1 MSGRKT
7 AGSANHRNG
16 RQGRAAIKVK
26 ENRRGA
32 AFSESR
38 IAARV
43 SDLGKEISRAYQG
56 RRLDVVITLDRGFV
70 FAADLIR
77 ELSGTIVCHF
87 VHEDVRDIDDK
98 GRARREV
105 FFGKRPDLRGRDV
118 LLVDAVLESG
128 VPQDFLLRRLGETS
142 PRSLRLAV
150 LLDKPDKRRVD
161 LESDY
166 FGFRTASKEVW
177 VGYGLAAA
185 NGTGRNLRQ
194 LSSAVKAA
202 GMVKAAGKKRAS
214 KKVNAA

>member
-1 MSGRKT
+1 MSGRKN
-7 AGSANHRNG
+7 AGSIAGSRNG
-16 RQGRAAIKVK
+16 RLAASM
-26 ENRRGA
+26 NGNGRGA
-32 AFSESR
+32 AFSEAR
-38 IAARV
+38 IATRV
-43 SDLGKEISRAYQG
+43 AELGKEISKAYKG
-56 RRLDVVITLDRGFV
+56 RRLDIVVTLDRGFV

-77 ELSGTIVCHF
+77 RLDGTVVCHF

-105 FFGKRPDLRGRDV
+105 FFGSRPSLKGRDV
-118 LLVDAVLESG
+118 LLVDAILESG
-128 VPQDFLLRRLGETS
+128 VTQDFLLRRLGETE

-150 LLDKPDKRRVD
+150 LLDKPEKRRVD

-194 LSSAVKAA
+194 LAS
-202 GMVKAAGKKRAS
+202 GPKAAGKNERR
-214 KKVNAA
+214 KK

>member
-1 MSGRKT
+1 MSGRKN
-7 AGSANHRNG
+7 AGSIAGSRNG
-16 RQGRAAIKVK
+16 RLAASM
-26 ENRRGA
+26 NGNGRGA
-32 AFSESR
+32 AFSEAR
-38 IAARV
+38 IATRV
-43 SDLGKEISRAYQG
+43 AELGKEISKAYKG
-56 RRLDVVITLDRGFV
+56 RRLDIVVTLDRGFV

-77 ELSGTIVCHF
+77 RLDGTVVCHF

-105 FFGKRPDLRGRDV
+105 FFGSRPSLKGRDV
-118 LLVDAVLESG
+118 LLVDAILESG
-128 VPQDFLLRRLGETS
+128 VTQDFLLRRLGETE

-150 LLDKPDKRRVD
+150 LLDKPEKRRVD

-194 LSSAVKAA
+194 LAS
-202 GMVKAAGKKRAS
+202 GPKAAGKNERG
-214 KKVNAA
+214 KK